1 MDTLIMIGQFV
12 LSLSILI
19 TLHECGHFFPARWF
33 KTRVEKF
40 YLFFDPWFS
49 LFKLKKG
56 ETEYGIGWLPLGGY
70 VKISGMIDESFDK
83 EQMAGPPQP
92 WEFRSKKAWQRL
104 IIMLGGVTVNFILG
118 ILLFGM
124 ILFKWGEQYLSN
136 ENATYG
142 IAVEA
147 LGEQIG
153 LENGD
158 RIISVGEIELDKF
171 DPSIVSKE
179 IIINAAR
186 TITIEREGRIM
197 DIKVPEESVQALS
210 SFDNKDKTLYTVRL
224 PVIIARLA
232 DDMGGK
238 KAGLRVDDQ
247 IISIN
252 ENITEFYD
260 QYIDVA
266 QGLKGE
272 EVSVGFIR
280 QSDTLS
286 VVAALDSLGKL
297 GFNPYGGAKYYELSE
312 KQYGVGEA
320 LVGGWFKSWNFL
332 GDQIKAFGQMFAGK
346 LSFKESVGGPIAIAQ
361 MFKDKDNPNQWNWR
375 QFWSLTAMLSIILG
389 FMNLL
394 PIPAL
399 DGGHVMF
406 LLYEVVS
413 GRKPSDKVLEYATV
427 AGFVILVIF
436 MIFVFGNDIARFF
449 R

>member
-1 MDTLIMIGQFV
+1 MDTAIMIGQFV

-49 LFKLKKG
+49 LFKMKKG

-83 EQMAGPPQP
+83 EQMEGPPQP

-104 IIMLGGVTVNFILG
+104 IIMIGGVTVNFALG

-136 ENATYG
+136 ENAFNG
-142 IAVEA
+142 IAVEE
-147 LGEQIG
+147 LGIQLG
-153 LENGD
+153 LQNGD
-158 RIISVGEIELDKF
+158 KIISVGDVKLDKF
-171 DPSIVSKE
+171 DPSAVSKE
-179 IIINAAR
+179 IIINEAR
-186 TITIEREGRIM
+186 TVNILRDNDPMTLQVSDDM
-197 DIKVPEESVQALS
+197 AKVLS
-210 SFDNKDKTLYTVRL
+210 SFDNKDKSLFSVRL
-224 PVIIARLA
+224 PVTIARLEKGFPA
-232 DDMGGK
+232 EQ
-238 KAGLRVDDQ
+238 AGLQLEDQ

-252 ENITEFYD
+252 EQSTMFYD
-260 QYIDVA
+260 QYIETA
-266 QGLKGE
+266 QQYKNQ
-272 EVSVGFIR
+272 EVNVGFLR
-280 QSDTLS
+280 GVDTMY
-286 VVAALDSLGKL
+286 AAATLDSLGRL
-297 GFNPYGGAKYYELSE
+297 GFNPYAGAKYYELSE
-312 KQYGVGEA
+312 KRYAFGA
-320 LVGGWFKSWNFL
+320 AMIGGWNKSWGFL
-332 GDQIKAFGQMFAGK
+332 GDQLKAFGQMFSGK
-346 LSFKESVGGPIAIAQ
+346 LSFKDSVGGPIAIAQ
-361 MFKDKDNPNQWNWR
+361 MFKDPTNPNRWNWR
-375 QFWSLTAMLSIILG
+375 QFWNLTAMLSINLA

-406 LLYEVVS
+406 LLYEVIT